1 MHSYISNNQSS
12 NTDVNLQLDIIIPVY
27 NEAANIIKVFE
38 QFRLHIKCNYRVL
51 ICYDFPED
59 DTLIAIR
66 TYQEQMHDNYN
77 QPSIDIQL
85 IRNSSSG
92 PLSAIV
98 SGFKRSTA
106 PYVLVY
112 PADDFINA
120 QLIDQMMLM
129 AKNGAEIVCPSRF
142 ISGGYMQNCPK
153 IKSLLMQA
161 TNFLLHKIAKIPTH
175 DASNGFRLFSRK
187 VLDTINIES
196 TKGFAYSIELL
207 VKAHRL
213 NYKIVELPSRWIERT
228 NGKSRFKIFSWSY
241 CYGRWFVYAFCTI
254 ICKLNSNFLNTK
266 KYVQ

>member
-1 MHSYISNNQSS
+1 MNSSISNKPLST
-12 NTDVNLQLDIIIPVY
+12 TDLNLQLDIIIPVY

-38 QFRLHIKCNYRVL
+38 QFRLHIKSNYRVL
-51 ICYDFPED
+51 ICYDFSED
-59 DTLIAIR
+59 DTLVAIR
-66 TYQEQMHDNYN
+66 NYQEQMHYNYN

-85 IRNSSSG
+85 IRNNNKG
-92 PLSAIV
+92 PLAAIV
-98 SGFKRSTA
+98 CGFKRSTA

-120 QLIDQMMLM
+120 QLIDQMLFM
-129 AKNGAEIVCPSRF
+129 AKSGADIVCPSRF

-213 NYKIVELPSRWIERT
+213 NYKIAELPSRWIERT

-241 CYGRWFVYAFCTI
+241 CYGRWFIYAFCTI
-254 ICKLNSNFLNTK
+254 IYKLNWNFWNNK